1 MTDNENPG
9 PESEAAPTDKIEPA
23 APKPAQEPAADQKAE
38 TPAPVPEAAPRPAAE
53 PAAETAAER
62 PKAQAKPTQDKQ
74 KRAPIG
80 GLTPIGFALRFGAA
94 VALVFGT
101 FNPSGSSYYHW
112 VEAMEGGDAPAK
124 ILLGLLILAG
134 WVVFFRATARSLGP
148 VGAFL
153 AAAVCGVILWWLI
166 DLSVLE
172 AENTVAITYAVLV
185 VVSVILTLGLT
196 GSFLWRRLTGQYH
209 VSDGDDGGED

>member
-1 MTDNENPG
+1 MTTDNENPG
-9 PESEAAPTDKIEPA
+9 SESDAAPAETTKPTDPSTAEGEAEAPAPITEAAPES
-23 APKPAQEPAADQKAE
+23 
-38 TPAPVPEAAPRPAAE
+38 AAE
-53 PAAETAAER
+53 PETEA
-62 PKAQAKPTQDKQ
+62 PKAAQAPAKPKQDKQ
-74 KRAPIG
+74 KRAPTIG
-80 GLTPIGFALRFGAA
+80 PTPIGFALRFGAA

-101 FNPSGSSYYHW
+101 FNPTGSSYYHW
-112 VEAMEGGDAPAK
+112 VAAMEAGDAPAK

-166 DLSVLE
+166 DLNVLE
-172 AENTVAITYAVLV
+172 AENTEIITYAVLV
-185 VVSVILTLGLT
+185 VVSIILTLGLT

-209 VSDGDDGGED
+209 VSDGDDGGAED